1 MKKMR
6 IEDIED
12 KVRTCRKCP
21 LYNTRN
27 KYVVGNGNLNSS
39 IMLIGEAPGRQEDMQ
54 GKAFVGESGILLDK
68 MLASIGLD
76 RNDVYMSNVVK
87 CRPPENRVP
96 HKAEINACMDY
107 LREQFLLIRPKII
120 VLLGSVA
127 SKAIISPDFSIMKNH
142 GEVIERK
149 GIYFIATF
157 HPSALLRDPLKKPLA
172 WEDLKKLKKFIE
184 EIFPGK

>member
-12 KVRTCRKCP
+12 KVRVCRKCP
-21 LYNTRN
+21 LYKTRN
-27 KYVVGNGNLNSS
+27 KYVIGNGDLNSS
-39 IMLIGEAPGRQEDMQ
+39 IMFIGEAPGRQEDMQ

-68 MLASIGLD
+68 MLASVGLD
-76 RNDVYMSNVVK
+76 RNHIYMSNVVK

-96 HKAEINACMDY
+96 HKGEINACMDY
-107 LREQFLLIRPKII
+107 LREQFLLMHPKII

-127 SKAIISPDFSIMKNH
+127 AKAIISPDFLVMKSH

-149 GIYFIATF
+149 GVYFIATF
-157 HPSALLRDPLKKPLA
+157 HPSALLRDQSKKPLA
-172 WEDLKKLKKFIE
+172 WEDLKKLKKLIKE
-184 EIFPGK
+184 VNN